1 MLHSVYAKLKGTPQ
15 RALCMSYR
23 LFFLVVVF
31 LDGDL
36 NLDAVLVVG
45 CGAVVFG
52 GVDDGLKVRVLG
64 GSGLG
69 GELVLHC
76 LDLRLL

>member
-31 LDGDL
+31 LDGDF

-69 GELVLHC
+69 RRTRPSLP
-76 LDLRLL
+76 DLRLL